1 MTARQNFC
9 RCPNSEDT
17 QINPWLSRLRSARLV
32 DWLALCQRHKSIG
45 VSGSVS
51 SKIFAVIGPAII
63 PRGVFFVG
71 AEQLQ
76 TLALDFARAFRHG
89 HILNVA

>member
-9 RCPNSEDT
+9 RCPNSEHA

-63 PRGVFFVG
+63 PIGTG
-71 AEQLQ
+71 A
-76 TLALDFARAFRHG
+76 FSSWARSSFKHSRS
-89 HILNVA
+89 ILPGPFDMATF